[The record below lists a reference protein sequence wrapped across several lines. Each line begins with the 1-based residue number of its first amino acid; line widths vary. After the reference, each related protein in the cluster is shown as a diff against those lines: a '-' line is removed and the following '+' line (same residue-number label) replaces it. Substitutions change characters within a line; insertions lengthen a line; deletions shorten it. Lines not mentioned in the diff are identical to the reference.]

1 MGFYDVIEKWKDFDF
16 EGYFS
21 HVTDE
26 DVIESI
32 YKEKPTEYDLL
43 NLLSPT
49 AKNHL
54 EKMARRAQ
62 EIKTQYFGNIIS
74 SLYVS

>member
-32 YKEKPTEYDLL
+32 
-43 NLLSPT
+43 
-49 AKNHL
+49 
-54 EKMARRAQ
+54 
-62 EIKTQYFGNIIS
+62 
-74 SLYVS
+74 

>member
-49 AKNHL
+49 AKIIL
-54 EKMARRAQ
+54 KKWQ
-62 EIKTQYFGNIIS
+62 EELKKSKLNILVI
-74 SLYVS
+74 